1 MKNIKLY
8 MNEHPIKFAIA
19 LLMIGTFIFSAFK
32 KDLDKRPATEV
43 ALFCE
48 FVDLGANGFDFRYDE
63 ANKTIYYSDDSIE
76 PRNIKFE
83 GNTVTF
89 TVDSADK
96 KYYNV
101 YEYNK
106 DTRLFRQT
114 KDSTDSKQ
122 NIGKIA
128 CISAE
133 EKQKQADDALT
144 AYYRLK
150 DAVEKNLKDSDS
162 AKWGDRYISK
172 NKVCVTV
179 NSKNSFGAYVGNK
192 SYCAT
197 KSKDSNWKLNI

>member
-1 MKNIKLY
+1 

-19 LLMIGTFIFSAFK
+19 LLMIGTFLFNLSK
-32 KDLDKRPATEV
+32 KVLNQKSTTEV
-43 ALFCE
+43 AMFCE
-48 FVDLGANGFDFRYDE
+48 FVDLGANGFDLRYDE
-63 ANKTIYYSDDSIE
+63 TKKTIYYSDD
-76 PRNIKFE
+76 NIKPRDIKF
-83 GNTVTF
+83 NADTVTF
-89 TVDSADK
+89 TVDSTDK

-106 DTRLFRQT
+106 NTKLFRQT

-122 NIGKIA
+122 NIGKIY
-128 CISAE
+128 CITAE
-133 EKQKQADDALT
+133 EKQKQTDDAHI

-150 DAVEKNLKDSDS
+150 DSIEKNLKDADS

-197 KSKDSNWKLNI
+197 KSNDGNWKFNL

>member
-1 MKNIKLY
+1 MLY

-19 LLMIGTFIFSAFK
+19 LLMIAIFIFSTFK

-43 ALFCE
+43 AMFCE

-63 ANKTIYYSDDSIE
+63 TNKTIYYSSDTIK

-89 TVDSADK
+89 TVDTEDK

-106 DTRLFRQT
+106 DTKLFRQT
-114 KDSTDSKQ
+114 KESTDSKQ

-128 CISAE
+128 CITAE
-133 EKQKQADDALT
+133 ENQKIIDDAHT

-150 DAVEKNLKDSDS
+150 DAIEKNLKDADS
-162 AKWGDRYISK
+162 AKWGDRYITR

-197 KSKDSNWKLNI
+197 KSKDGDWKLNI